1 MRFATVELSLPD
13 WLVEFFEGSDAVYPV
28 TDDRM
33 RLVIDLSRMNVERG
47 TGGPF
52 GAAVFEK
59 DSGKLLAP
67 GVNLVTSA
75 NCSAAH
81 AEVVAISV
89 AQRVIGD
96 FDLGGPGQ
104 PSYELAA
111 STEPC
116 AMCLGATP
124 WSGVRSLVCGA
135 RSPDAEK
142 IGFDEGLKP
151 QGWEK
156 EFEKRGIAVKKDVLR
171 EEAASVLE
179 EYATLGGEVYNS
191 REGS

>member
-1 MRFATVELSLPD
+1 MKFPIVELSQPD
-13 WLVEFFEGSDAVYPV
+13 WLVDFFEDADALYP
-28 TDDRM
+28 TTEDRM
-33 RLVIDLSRMNVERG
+33 RLVVELSRMNVEHG

-52 GAAVFEK
+52 GAAIFEK
-59 DSGKLLAP
+59 ESGELLAP

-75 NCSAAH
+75 NCSVAH

-89 AQRVIGD
+89 AQQVVGS
-96 FDLGGPGQ
+96 FDLGGPEQ
-104 PSYELAA
+104 PHYELAA

-135 RSPDAEK
+135 RSADAER

-151 QGWEK
+151 RGWER
-156 EFEKRGIAVKKDVLR
+156 EFEKRGIAVRQDVLR
-171 EEAASVLE
+171 KEARMVLE
-179 EYATLGGEVYNS
+179 EYAALEGEIYNS
-191 REGS
+191 RQET

>member
-1 MRFATVELSLPD
+1 MKFPIVELSQPD
-13 WLVEFFEGSDAVYPV
+13 WLVDFFEDADALYP
-28 TDDRM
+28 TTEDRM
-33 RLVIDLSRMNVERG
+33 RLVVELSRMNVEHG

-52 GAAVFEK
+52 GAAIFEK
-59 DSGKLLAP
+59 ESGELLAP

-75 NCSAAH
+75 NCSVAH

-89 AQRVIGD
+89 AQQVVGS

-104 PSYELAA
+104 PHYELAA

-135 RSPDAEK
+135 RSADAER

-151 QGWEK
+151 RGWEQ
-156 EFEKRGIAVKKDVLR
+156 EFEERGIAVVRDVLR
-171 EEAASVLE
+171 AEASAVLE
-179 EYATLGGEVYNS
+179 EYASLGGEIYNS
-191 REGS
+191 QREN